1 MDSRG
6 WTASVVGN
14 LSKWMDLDAA
24 TLDARL
30 AAEKV
35 FKQEVAWASHLSVPA
50 VMLPTPRHAHNS
62 ANYARVLNQS
72 LTQVQYLQFWV
83 RIPLTAKQQSNA
95 KDPMEVDPVA
105 GLRAAAMMETDDEDD
120 AAFADPWEIWDAL
133 RARCEYHP
141 KLHVALEI
149 TADLPSAEEIQR
161 WLGEPV
167 KVSGE
172 PCGLP
177 ATQR

>member
-14 LSKWMDLDAA
+14 LSKWMDLDA
-24 TLDARL
+24 

-120 AAFADPWEIWDAL
+120 AAFADPCSMRIPPEAARGARNHCGPAQCRGDPAL
-133 RARCEYHP
+133 AGRTC
-141 KLHVALEI
+141 
-149 TADLPSAEEIQR
+149 Q
-161 WLGEPV
+161 GE
-167 KVSGE
+167 
-172 PCGLP
+172 
-177 ATQR
+177 R

>member
-14 LSKWMDLDAA
+14 ISKWMDLDAA

-30 AAEKV
+30 SAEKV

-50 VMLPTPRHAHNS
+50 VMLPTPRHAHAS

-72 LTQVQYLQFWV
+72 LTQAQYLQFWV
-83 RIPLTAKQQSNA
+83 RIPLTPKQQSNA
-95 KDPMEVDPVA
+95 KEPMEVDAVA
-105 GLRAAAMMETDDEDD
+105 GLRAAAVMETDEDEEEPLT
-120 AAFADPWEIWDAL
+120 DPWEVWDSL

-141 KLHVALEI
+141 KLHVALEV

-167 KVSGE
+167 KVRGYHS
-172 PCGLP
+172 
-177 ATQR
+177 RSMR